1 MLKET
6 CLWNALVEFSRLL
19 PSLHTKQLETRGACS
34 CDVKAKVAYHAP
46 PKHGALM
53 ALTLY

>member
-6 CLWNALVEFSRLL
+6 CLWNVLL
-19 PSLHTKQLETRGACS
+19 PSLHTEPLEARGAYLR
-34 CDVKAKVAYHAP
+34 DAKAEVAYHAP

>member
-6 CLWNALVEFSRLL
+6 CLWNVLVKFSRLL
-19 PSLHTKQLETRGACS
+19 PSLHTKQLEARGAYLR
-34 CDVKAKVAYHAP
+34 DAKAEVAYHVL
-46 PKHGALM
+46 PKHGALV

>member
-6 CLWNALVEFSRLL
+6 CFWNALVEFSRLL